1 MEYII
6 RLIWDEESGV
16 WIATNDEI
24 PVALEA
30 DSVDVLIERVRTAI
44 PELIEM
50 NHLPMPQSLYFLAE
64 KHVEVMA

>member
-30 DSVDVLIERVRTAI
+30 DSVDVLIERVRRAI

-50 NHLPMPQSLYFLAE
+50 NHLQMPKSLYFLAE
-64 KHVEVMA
+64 KHVEVLA

>member
-24 PVALEA
+24 PLALESA
-30 DSVDVLIERVRTAI
+30 SIETLMDRVRKAI
-44 PELIEM
+44 PELIEL
-50 NHLPMPQSLYFLAE
+50 NHLQKPKSLFFLAE
-64 KHVEVMA
+64 KHEEVLV